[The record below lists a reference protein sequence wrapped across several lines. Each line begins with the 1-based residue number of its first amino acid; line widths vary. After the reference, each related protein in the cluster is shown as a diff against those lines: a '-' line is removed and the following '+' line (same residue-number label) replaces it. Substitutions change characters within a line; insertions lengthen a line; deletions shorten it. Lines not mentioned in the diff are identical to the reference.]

1 MHVRHLCVYPEG
13 VQKSGVLFP
22 EITLLQS
29 LGAGNFIVFFNVTFI
44 FSLIF
49 EAYNFVFKIVAAI
62 L

>member
-1 MHVRHLCVYPEG
+1 MYPEG
-13 VQKSGVLFP
+13 VQKSGVLCP